1 MKDEIQI
8 EILDARK
15 MPVKIGI
22 IAAIILALVF
32 GWFAVSWQ
40 LGNMLA
46 ELTTANDANAKEIA
60 ELAVRLAPPDP
71 LANWLLAST
80 KASTFSSDEISE
92 AAKSF
97 ESVARLSPYDYRWW
111 VELGRAL
118 EQGEEYDKAEK
129 SYLRAIELAPSYT
142 YPRWQI
148 GNFYL
153 RRNRTEEAFEQL
165 KVAAAADSLYRDQVF
180 SIAWEYYEN
189 DTTKLEA
196 IAGDS
201 PRVKA
206 GLARFYAIKR
216 RAEDALRI
224 WNTLSNEEKAGNEG
238 YARVIAQAF
247 YDKRLYRQSQ
257 AFVRDLGIE
266 PESREGTIQNGGFEL
281 PIGSNGEYYFGWKVF
296 PIEKVDVKLDPTQKR
311 EGNRSLRISFAAYA
325 EPTLNA
331 VTHLVTVEPS
341 AKYQL
346 TFWVRT
352 ENLKSGGTPAL
363 EIYNAN
369 DDKNIVTSESFQT
382 GSNEWRQVKLEFVAP
397 ANAEAVFLRTTRVY
411 CGDQCPIIGTI
422 WYDDFK
428 LEKIK

>member
-1 MKDEIQI
+1 
-8 EILDARK
+8 
-15 MPVKIGI
+15 
-22 IAAIILALVF
+22 
-32 GWFAVSWQ
+32 
-40 LGNMLA
+40 
-46 ELTTANDANAKEIA
+46 
-60 ELAVRLAPPDP
+60 
-71 LANWLLAST
+71 
-80 KASTFSSDEISE
+80 
-92 AAKSF
+92 
-97 ESVARLSPYDYRWW
+97 
-111 VELGRAL
+111 
-118 EQGEEYDKAEK
+118 
-129 SYLRAIELAPSYT
+129 
-142 YPRWQI
+142 
-148 GNFYL
+148 
-153 RRNRTEEAFEQL
+153 
-165 KVAAAADSLYRDQVF
+165 
-180 SIAWEYYEN
+180 
-189 DTTKLEA
+189 
-196 IAGDS
+196 
-201 PRVKA
+201 
-206 GLARFYAIKR
+206 
-216 RAEDALRI
+216 LRI

-257 AFVRDLGIE
+257 AFVQDLGIE

-281 PIGSNGEYYFGWKVF
+281 PIGNNGENYFGWKVF